1 MSAWLDGE
9 CPPGDPTTVR
19 QRLDD
24 IDAWITEDRVGAAQP
39 LLDALNDCQAQS
51 TRVRGIQNY
60 QVDNAAKLFGAW
72 GIAKIA
78 REMPPGDPGKTDEW
92 RSVERTLEEID
103 S

>member
-24 IDAWITEDRVGAAQP
+24 IDAWITEDKVGAAQP
-39 LLDALNDCQAQS
+39 LLDALNEGHVQS

-60 QVDNAAKLFGAW
+60 QVDNAAKLFDAW
-72 GIAKIA
+72 GIAKTA

-92 RSVERTLEEID
+92 RRADGQLEVIVD
-103 S
+103 